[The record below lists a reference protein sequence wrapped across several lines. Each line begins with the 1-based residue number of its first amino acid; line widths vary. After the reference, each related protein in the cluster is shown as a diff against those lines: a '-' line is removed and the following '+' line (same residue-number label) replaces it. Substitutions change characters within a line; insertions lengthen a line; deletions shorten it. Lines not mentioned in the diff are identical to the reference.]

1 MSLKGPIRI
10 EMCLLKGTAWQ
21 RLSEIKIS
29 EKFTISANEKE
40 KKGSVN
46 PLPKAETEKPPDPNT
61 NFPFK
66 SFPLLVNQI
75 TDKVESLDMRR

>member
-1 MSLKGPIRI
+1 MRK
-10 EMCLLKGTAWQ
+10 K
-21 RLSEIKIS
+21 
-29 EKFTISANEKE
+29 N
-40 KKGSVN
+40 KGSVN

-75 TDKVESLDMRR
+75 TDKVENLDMRR